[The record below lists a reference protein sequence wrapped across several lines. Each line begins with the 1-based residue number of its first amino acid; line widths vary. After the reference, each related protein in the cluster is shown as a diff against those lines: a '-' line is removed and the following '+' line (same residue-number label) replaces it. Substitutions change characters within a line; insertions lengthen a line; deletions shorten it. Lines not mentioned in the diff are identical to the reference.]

1 MLKLRSTNY
10 NLRSCG
16 QNFKQL
22 VTVVIILCTLTQL
35 FNPMYIIT
43 EILNEVKNLIII
55 NFYRQ
60 AVAYLGGGHAA
71 MPPPLGKSETFF
83 DEIHC

>member
-1 MLKLRSTNY
+1 MFKLRSTNY

-35 FNPMYIIT
+35 FNPMNIIT
-43 EILNEVKNLIII
+43 EILNEVKIIILI
-55 NFYRQ
+55 NFYRDII
-60 AVAYLGGGHAA
+60 ADFIYTVL
-71 MPPPLGKSETFF
+71 
-83 DEIHC
+83 

>member
-35 FNPMYIIT
+35 FNPMNIIT
-43 EILNEVKNLIII
+43 EILNEVKIIILI
-55 NFYRQ
+55 NFYRDII
-60 AVAYLGGGHAA
+60 ADFIYTVL
-71 MPPPLGKSETFF
+71 
-83 DEIHC
+83 